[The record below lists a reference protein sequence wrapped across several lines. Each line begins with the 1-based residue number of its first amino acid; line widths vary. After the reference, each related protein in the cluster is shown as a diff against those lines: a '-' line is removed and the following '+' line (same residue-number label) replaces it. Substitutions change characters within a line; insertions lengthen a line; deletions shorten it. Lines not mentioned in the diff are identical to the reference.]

1 MVLPETTYACE
12 VMGVGIRL
20 DTEQAQ
26 LLPANE
32 QLATENC

>member
-12 VMGVGIRL
+12 VVGVGHRL

-26 LLPANE
+26 LLPASE
-32 QLATENC
+32 QLAVENC